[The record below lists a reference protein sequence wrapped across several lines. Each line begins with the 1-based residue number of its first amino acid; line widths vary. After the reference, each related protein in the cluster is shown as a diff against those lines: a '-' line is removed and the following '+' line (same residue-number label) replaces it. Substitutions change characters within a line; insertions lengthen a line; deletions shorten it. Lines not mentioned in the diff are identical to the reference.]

1 MVWEDTYEYEIANKW
16 QELTNIRVRDN
27 YVGPVNC
34 YSGSITYNE
43 NIGGQTVSFRN
54 PLAYHGRFEITL
66 YPHLTYDIRLKR
78 EVSTEYAHGVPV
90 TQEKLYTYN
99 SRNQIAT
106 CRTSTSRSGYVM
118 ESYAYAADVSYY
130 KDEFKANNV
139 LDAVQ
144 NYQRTSGGATL
155 YLNNTYGDVFS
166 KFTLQSSEEYSSLY
180 PEKRTVSYRYDS
192 KWNPVEV
199 TTPDNMS
206 VVYLWGYKYS
216 LPIARLKGITY
227 AEVVSRLGTTGLD
240 ALCSAGSPN
249 TTALYALKTSFPE
262 CEVTTWLH
270 NPSYGLKEI
279 RKATGFKDSI
289 SIMLWVIYLMCRIIT
304 KILLPRTSISGLLT
318 ALRRITFALML

>member
-1 MVWEDTYEYEIANKW
+1 M
-16 QELTNIRVRDN
+16 
-27 YVGPVNC
+27 
-34 YSGSITYNE
+34 
-43 NIGGQTVSFRN
+43 
-54 PLAYHGRFEITL
+54 
-66 YPHLTYDIRLKR
+66 PHKYQPFGLCN
-78 EVSTEYAHGVPV
+78 G
-90 TQEKLYTYN
+90 
-99 SRNQIAT
+99 
-106 CRTSTSRSGYVM
+106 
-118 ESYAYAADVSYY
+118 SYAYAADVSSY

-227 AEVVSRLGTTGLD
+227 AEVVSRLGTTVWM
-240 ALCSAGSPN
+240 LCVLPVH
-249 TTALYALKTSFPE
+249 PIRR
-262 CEVTTWLH
+262 
-270 NPSYGLKEI
+270 PS
-279 RKATGFKDSI
+279 
-289 SIMLWVIYLMCRIIT
+289 MH
-304 KILLPRTSISGLLT
+304 
-318 ALRRITFALML
+318 

>member
-1 MVWEDTYEYEIANKW
+1 
-16 QELTNIRVRDN
+16 
-27 YVGPVNC
+27 
-34 YSGSITYNE
+34 
-43 NIGGQTVSFRN
+43 
-54 PLAYHGRFEITL
+54 
-66 YPHLTYDIRLKR
+66 
-78 EVSTEYAHGVPV
+78 
-90 TQEKLYTYN
+90 
-99 SRNQIAT
+99 
-106 CRTSTSRSGYVM
+106 M
-118 ESYAYAADVSYY
+118 ESYAYAADVSSY

-227 AEVVSRLGTTGLD
+227 AEVVSRLNRFGCFVFCRFTQYDGP
-240 ALCSAGSPN
+240 LCTENVLPGMRGHNLASQ
-249 TTALYALKTSFPE
+249 SF
-262 CEVTTWLH
+262 
-270 NPSYGLKEI
+270 
-279 RKATGFKDSI
+279 
-289 SIMLWVIYLMCRIIT
+289 LWAEGD
-304 KILLPRTSISGLLT
+304 KKSNW
-318 ALRRITFALML
+318 F

>member
-1 MVWEDTYEYEIANKW
+1 
-16 QELTNIRVRDN
+16 
-27 YVGPVNC
+27 
-34 YSGSITYNE
+34 
-43 NIGGQTVSFRN
+43 
-54 PLAYHGRFEITL
+54 
-66 YPHLTYDIRLKR
+66 
-78 EVSTEYAHGVPV
+78 
-90 TQEKLYTYN
+90 
-99 SRNQIAT
+99 
-106 CRTSTSRSGYVM
+106 M
-118 ESYAYAADVSYY
+118 ESYAYAADVSSY

-249 TTALYALKTSFPE
+249 TTALYALKR
-262 CEVTTWLH
+262 
-270 NPSYGLKEI
+270 PS
-279 RKATGFKDSI
+279 RNARSQPGF
-289 SIMLWVIYLMCRIIT
+289 T
-304 KILLPRTSISGLLT
+304 ILLMG
-318 ALRRITFALML
+318 